1 MKSTR
6 RTASLAAAAMLAVV
20 PIADAAK
27 KKPPVK
33 APKSGQYS
41 GMPRGRDL
49 TLYVSGKSI
58 QIVAFSFACADTA
71 GRTSLNDIR
80 LKKTSKGYKF
90 ALNAHG
96 NISFKD
102 EQPDENG
109 TVAIAGRFTRDGKR
123 AKGTFRVKSQRC
135 GNTGNVEWRAKR

>member
-1 MKSTR
+1 MKLTT
-6 RTASLAAAAMLAVV
+6 RTASLAGAAMLALV

-33 APKSGQYS
+33 VPKSGQYS
-41 GMPRGRDL
+41 GKPRGRDL

-58 QIVAFSFACADTA
+58 ELAAFSFKCANTG
-71 GRTSLNDIR
+71 GRTSLDDIR

-90 ALNAHG
+90 AISAHG

-102 EQPDENG
+102 EQPDQNG
-109 TVAIAGRFTRDGKR
+109 AVWLAGRFTRDGKR
-123 AKGTFRVKSQRC
+123 VKGTYRVKSSRC
-135 GNTGNVEWRAKR
+135 GNTGRVEWRAKR